1 MYYVIRYVKHKEAGM
16 ARAGVTE
23 LDVHKAATH
32 LMEKSINP
40 TVDAVREILG
50 TGSKS
55 TIAPLLKEWKERNGS
70 WVSEQKTGLPSGLIT
85 VVKGLYEG
93 MQSEAA
99 EQILEAEDRATQAA
113 EQSAIKLKEMAQ
125 QLAKT
130 QAELRAAQSEQEEL
144 KTHCHLLTDKLA
156 KQSEEADKQEG
167 TIKTLNHDLYDAK
180 KETLHTKTLLEQS
193 QENLEHYSESIKEQR
208 AQERNAMDQQL
219 SQASAAMQISQRES
233 ESLRTQVT
241 TLQEITNK
249 QETSLSALSMES
261 SVLSKANKE
270 LAEEFGKTNI
280 ILMTSQKD
288 VERSN
293 DKIVALEKQLDQL
306 NSDAALFKKQAQE
319 SSTLLT
325 EANTKV
331 EIYGEAMKKLEQK
344 NNAQMET
351 IFEAKQE
358 REQLASQLKEL
369 QTKRKKE

>member
-99 EQILEAEDRATQAA
+99 EQILEAQDRATQAA
-113 EQSAIKLKEMAQ
+113 EQSAIKLKKLAQ
-125 QLAKT
+125 
-130 QAELRAAQSEQEEL
+130 R
-144 KTHCHLLTDKLA
+144 LTDTQDEL
-156 KQSEEADKQEG
+156 QVVQDKHHEMKMKCLQLSDQLDSQGKEVDNQKD

-180 KETLHTKTLLEQS
+180 KETLHTKTLLKQS
-193 QENLEHYSESIKEQR
+193 QENLDHYHESIQEQR

-219 SQASAAMQISQRES
+219 SQANTAMQTSQRES

-241 TLQEITNK
+241 TLQELANK
-249 QETSLSALSMES
+249 QDTSLSALSMES
-261 SVLSKANKE
+261 SVLTKANKE
-270 LAEEFGKTNI
+270 LAEELGKTNI
-280 ILMTSQKD
+280 ILMTSQQD
-288 VERSN
+288 AERSN

-306 NSDAALFKKQAQE
+306 NSDSALFKKQAQE

>member
-1 MYYVIRYVKHKEAGM
+1 M

-55 TIAPLLKEWKERNGS
+55 TIAPLLKEWKERNGN

-99 EQILEAEDRATQAA
+99 EQILEAQDRATQAA

-144 KTHCHLLTDKLA
+144 KKHCHLLTDKLA

-219 SQASAAMQISQRES
+219 AQASAAMQISQRES
-233 ESLRTQVT
+233 DSLRTQVT

-331 EIYGEAMKKLEQK
+331 DIYGEAMKKLEQK

-369 QTKRKKE
+369 QTKREK

>member
-1 MYYVIRYVKHKEAGM
+1 M

-99 EQILEAEDRATQAA
+99 EQILEAQDRATQAA
-113 EQSAIKLKEMAQ
+113 EQSAIKLKKLAQ
-125 QLAKT
+125 
-130 QAELRAAQSEQEEL
+130 R
-144 KTHCHLLTDKLA
+144 LTDTQDEL
-156 KQSEEADKQEG
+156 QVVQDKHHEMKMKCLQLSDQLDSQGKEVDNQKD

-180 KETLHTKTLLEQS
+180 KETLHTKTLLKQS
-193 QENLEHYSESIKEQR
+193 QENLDHYHESIQEQR

-219 SQASAAMQISQRES
+219 SQANTAMQTSQRES

-241 TLQEITNK
+241 TLQELANK
-249 QETSLSALSMES
+249 QDTSLSALSMES
-261 SVLSKANKE
+261 SVLTKANKE
-270 LAEEFGKTNI
+270 LAEELGKTNI
-280 ILMTSQKD
+280 ILMTSQQD
-288 VERSN
+288 AERSN

-306 NSDAALFKKQAQE
+306 NSDSALFKKQAQE

>member
-32 LMEKSINP
+32 LMEKDINP

-99 EQILEAEDRATQAA
+99 EQILEAQDRATQAA
-113 EQSAIKLKEMAQ
+113 EQSAIKLKKLAQ
-125 QLAKT
+125 RLT
-130 QAELRAAQSEQEEL
+130 DTQEEL
-144 KTHCHLLTDKLA
+144 QVVQDKHHEMKMKCLQLSDQLDSQG
-156 KQSEEADKQEG
+156 KEVDKQKD

-180 KETLHTKTLLEQS
+180 KETLHTKTLLKQS
-193 QENLEHYSESIKEQR
+193 QENLDHYRESIQEQR

-219 SQASAAMQISQRES
+219 SQANTAMQTSQRES

-249 QETSLSALSMES
+249 QDTSLSTLSMES
-261 SVLSKANKE
+261 SVLTKANKE

-280 ILMTSQKD
+280 ILMTSQQD
-288 VERSN
+288 AERSN

-306 NSDAALFKKQAQE
+306 NSDAALFKKNAQE

-331 EIYGEAMKKLEQK
+331 DIYGEAMKKLEQK
-344 NNAQMET
+344 NSAQMET

-358 REQLASQLKEL
+358 REQLANQLKEL
-369 QTKRKKE
+369 QTKREKE